1 MASVVANAL
10 PEGVA
15 VPLAT
20 RLAELASRLPAFASR
35 RALVARHQARAQPRA
50 ATTVT
55 RSKAGR
61 AKEVRAAFGSYG
73 RYWVESLRLPG
84 MDPQVVA
91 SRFTIEGLAHIE
103 RAREAGTGA
112 ILAIPHLGG
121 WEVGGSWF
129 VTKGFPLT
137 VVVEAVEPPELFAW
151 FRGLRESFGFKVIP
165 LGPAAGTAVVRAL
178 RANEVVALL
187 ADRDIGGGGV
197 GVEFLGE
204 VTTLPAG
211 PAALARRLGAPLLPT
226 AIYFDGRGHRAVVRP
241 PVDLS
246 GTTEEVTQRLA
257 DELAA
262 FIRAAPQQWHLFQ
275 PNWPSDIEAAPG
287 GKT

>member
-1 MASVVANAL
+1 MVANAL
-10 PEGVA
+10 PERVA

-20 RLAELASRLPAFASR
+20 RLGEAASRLPVFASR
-35 RALVARHQARAQPRA
+35 RALVARHQARVRPRGPTA
-50 ATTVT
+50 T
-55 RSKAGR
+55 RSKAAQ
-61 AKEVRAAFGSYG
+61 AKAVRAAFGSYG

-103 RAREAGTGA
+103 RAREAGSGA

-129 VTKGFPLT
+129 VAKGFPLT

-178 RANEVVALL
+178 RSNEVVALL

-197 GVEFLGE
+197 EVEFLGE

-226 AIYFDGRGHRAVVRP
+226 AIFFDGRGHRAVVRP

-246 GTTEEVTQRLA
+246 GTAEEVTQRLA
-257 DELAA
+257 DDLAG
-262 FIRAAPQQWHLFQ
+262 FIRGAPEQWHLFQ
-275 PNWPSDIEAAPG
+275 PNWPSDRL
-287 GKT
+287 